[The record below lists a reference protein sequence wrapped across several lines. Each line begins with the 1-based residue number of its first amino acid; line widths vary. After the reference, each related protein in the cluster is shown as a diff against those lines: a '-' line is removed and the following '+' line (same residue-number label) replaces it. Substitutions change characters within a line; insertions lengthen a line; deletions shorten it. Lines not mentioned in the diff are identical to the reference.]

1 MRRCSAGT
9 AKSIIMFADDE
20 SSPDDSDAQLLRV
33 VLALIGM
40 EEFVSSDAH
49 AVAVRDARNSS
60 E

>member
-1 MRRCSAGT
+1 MRPCSAGT

-40 EEFVSSDAH
+40 EEFVSGDAH
-49 AVAVRDARNSS
+49 AVAVRDAR
-60 E
+60 